1 MVRFLYEVEAAVHKD
16 AVLICDLHL
25 GMESALFESGIRSSE
40 ISERLTQKTIDLLKE
55 TKKKKLIIVGDLKER
70 LVGIPTQVRKYVE
83 EVSAYADITLVKGNH
98 DGGLEK
104 IPGLEVIGPEGFV
117 YQKLGIF
124 HGHAW
129 PGEEVLACK
138 NVMMGHNHP
147 QIKFAGV
154 WIPAWAEL
162 KADKKIIEKKYPDY
176 NKRIKLILMPS
187 FNPLLGT
194 DLSKNIGLGPVLR
207 NKLFKLDTAI
217 IYSLSGTKIGKLS
230 EMERRL

>member
-25 GMESALFESGIRSSE
+25 GLESALFEQGIRSSE
-40 ISERLTQKTIDLLKE
+40 ISQTLIQKTLEILKE

-70 LVGIPTQVRKYVE
+70 LVGIPSQAREYIE
-83 EVSAYADITLVKGNH
+83 EVSAYANIILVKGNH
-98 DGGLEK
+98 DGGLER

-129 PGEEVLACK
+129 PKNEVLECR
-138 NVMMGHNHP
+138 NVVMGHNHP

-154 WIPAWAEL
+154 WVPAWAEL
-162 KADKKIIEKKYPDY
+162 KPEKKNIEKKYPDY
-176 NKRIKLILMPS
+176 NRRIKLILMPS

-207 NKLFKLDTAI
+207 NKLFKLNTAI
-217 IYSLSGTKIGKLS
+217 VYSLSGTKFGKLN